1 MIKNILFDLGG
12 VIVTLDSAQ
21 AVARFVEI
29 GLKDAARRLDT
40 YTQSGIF
47 GELEQGVIDA
57 EQFRAGLG
65 ELTGREVTADECRYA
80 WNGYVKEVPPRN
92 LDALLRLRG
101 DGYRVVLVSNTN
113 PFMMDWALSDAFD
126 GHGHPLSYYM
136 DSMYMSYR
144 LGVMKPNA
152 DFFRRVIASEGIN
165 PKETLFLDDGK
176 RNVEMAAQFGMQTFC
191 PVNGADWTQ
200 DIYGY
205 LK

>member
-12 VIVTLDSAQ
+12 VIVTLDPAQ
-21 AVARFVEI
+21 AVARFEEI
-29 GLKDAARRLDT
+29 GLKDAAQRLDT

-47 GELEQGVIDA
+47 GELEQGAIDA
-57 EQFRAGLG
+57 GQFRAGLS
-65 ELTGREVTADECRYA
+65 ELAGREVTEDECRYA
-80 WNGYVKEVPPRN
+80 WTGYIKEVPARN
-92 LDALLRLRG
+92 LDALLRLRSE
-101 DGYRVVLVSNTN
+101 GYRVVLVSNTN
-113 PFMMDWALSDAFD
+113 PFMMSWALSDAFD

-144 LGVMKPNA
+144 LGVMKPDA
-152 DFFRRVIASEGIN
+152 EFFRRVVAAEGIN
-165 PKETLFLDDGK
+165 PAETLFVDDGR
-176 RNVEMAAQFGMQTFC
+176 RNVEAAAHLGMRTFC